1 MSDSKQTPEE
11 SKKIEPSSL
20 LIQVNSLIMFS
31 LKYTPVTWKRL
42 LPLTLSKVNCSKN
55 TSFLMADLEIRKTF
69 SRMSL
74 TWGDFGWNGGSCKD
88 TDFQLMPI
96 NTNTASTFSSMLLW
110 NVAVLGKVWD
120 WFSSDGL
127 WCVICQSLSGLDSS
141 MRKTFKSILIL
152 HNPLA

>member
-1 MSDSKQTPEE
+1 MVWFDVQLKQTREE

-31 LKYTPVTWKRL
+31 LKYTPVTWNRL
-42 LPLTLSKVNCSKN
+42 LPLTFSKVNCSKN
-55 TSFLMADLEIRKTF
+55 ASFLMADLEIRKTF

-110 NVAVLGKVWD
+110 NVAVLGKVW
-120 WFSSDGL
+120 GL
-127 WCVICQSLSGLDSS
+127 VFLRWTLMCYMPVFVWSGFIYAKEL
-141 MRKTFKSILIL
+141 
-152 HNPLA
+152 